1 MATLAVDKPRVFETQ
16 GDHPIYNE
24 LSAVASDIIYAG
36 AAVSLDNTGNAN
48 PLVVTHTTNGFAGFC
63 VEQCDNSTGAAGAK
77 KVKVLAQGF
86 AKLTVVGASAQAN
99 ENDAVYALDDDVF
112 TLSASNSALQIGK
125 VYRWISGTTCIV
137 FFQAASLRSI

>member
-1 MATLAVDKPRVFETQ
+1 MATLAADKPRVFENQ
-16 GDHPIYNE
+16 GGTPVYNE
-24 LSAVASDIIYAG
+24 LSAVATDIIYAG
-36 AAVSLDNTGNAN
+36 AAVSLDNSGNAN
-48 PLVVTHTTNGFAGFC
+48 PLVVSHTTNGFAGFC
-63 VEQCDNSTGAAGAK
+63 VEQCDNSAGAAGAK

-99 ENDAVYALDDDVF
+99 ENDAVYATDDDVF
-112 TLSASNSALQIGK
+112 TLTASGALQIGK